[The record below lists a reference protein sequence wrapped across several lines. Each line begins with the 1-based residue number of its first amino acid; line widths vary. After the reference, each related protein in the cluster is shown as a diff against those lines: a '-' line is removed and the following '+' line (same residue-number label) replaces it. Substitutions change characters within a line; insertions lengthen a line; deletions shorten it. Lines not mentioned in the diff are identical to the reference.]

1 MQGKLNN
8 KGFSLIELMVVVA
21 IIGILAAVGIPQY
34 AKFQAK
40 ARTGEAK
47 SNLSA
52 LFTSER
58 AFQLEFGSYTVD
70 LKNAGFGVEGKTL
83 RYVTGYTTGA
93 TCGTAAVFA
102 AAAPNAPTETAKVQ
116 SDSTGVSPAATTW
129 IGATYGTDLGAAVL
143 TGTSCSSTAFLAKS
157 LGDPT
162 NSPVALTAT
171 SDTWSINESKTLK
184 NMIVGY

>member
-1 MQGKLNN
+1 MKVKMNN

-70 LKNAGFGVEGKTL
+70 LKNAGFGVEGKNL
-83 RYVTGYTTGA
+83 RYVTGYTTGS
-93 TCGTAAVFA
+93 TCGTAAA
-102 AAAPNAPTETAKVQ
+102 YLAAAPNAPTETAKVQ
-116 SDSTGVSPAATTW
+116 SVSTGVSPAATTW
-129 IGATYGTDLGAAVL
+129 IGAAYGTDLTATVL
-143 TGTSCSSTAFLAKS
+143 TGTSCSSIAFMAKA

-162 NSPVALTAT
+162 NSPLALAAT
-171 SDTWSINESKTLK
+171 SDTWSINETKTLK
-184 NMIVGY
+184 NVVVGY